1 VFSYLSGKPLKL
13 LPPDVIFKAKCTELD
28 LGWGSAQTVL
38 REHTARS
45 HDLNKWAKKERGWKQ
60 EMGKAGWGKEEGDW
74 KAKGKVEGLLLLY
87 QLAERDTAHTTKL

>member
-1 VFSYLSGKPLKL
+1 MG
-13 LPPDVIFKAKCTELD
+13 
-28 LGWGSAQTVL
+28 Q
-38 REHTARS
+38 
-45 HDLNKWAKKERGWKQ
+45 KERGSER